1 MKRIIVDMMG
11 GDNAPLETIKGVL
24 MAKEELSAEYILVGD
39 KDELLRVAGENKLS
53 LEGFEL
59 LSS

>member
-24 MAKEELSAEYILVGD
+24 MAKEELSAEFQRERALPIP
-39 KDELLRVAGENKLS
+39 
-53 LEGFEL
+53 
-59 LSS
+59 